1 MTSTNDTVVA
11 AHPLG
16 ATPGIKPVHPQIEP
30 QVHSCERALNIGVFF
45 DGTGNNQD
53 WVEPEHGQTQLQRQ
67 KDSNVS
73 RLFQAYKDDDL
84 NGYSS
89 TANCRWND

>member
-1 MTSTNDTVVA
+1 MTNTNETVVP
-11 AHPLG
+11 AHPIG
-16 ATPGIKPVHPQIEP
+16 PTPGIRPVHPQKEP
-30 QVHSCERALNIGVFF
+30 QVHQCEMALNIGVFF

-53 WVEPEHGQTQLQRQ
+53 WVEPEYGQTQLQRQ
-67 KDSNVS
+67 NA
-73 RLFQAYKDDDL
+73 RLFQAYRDDDL